1 MNKSTSTKFSHFI
14 AFALVFGVFA
24 VHGQIYAIGTYEKNQ
39 QMIKLL

>member
-1 MNKSTSTKFSHFI
+1 MNKSTSPKIFSFF